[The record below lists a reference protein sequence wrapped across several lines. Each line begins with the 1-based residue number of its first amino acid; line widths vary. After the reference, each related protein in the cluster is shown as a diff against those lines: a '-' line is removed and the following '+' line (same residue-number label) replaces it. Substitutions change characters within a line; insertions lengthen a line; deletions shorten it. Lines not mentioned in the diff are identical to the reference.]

1 MESELPVFRKTV
13 PAVNWSSF
21 GWFERDFG
29 LNTAVRTD
37 YFSHFSGAAAAT
49 SETTT
54 PVAVS
59 TSPVAISSPERIPSV
74 IKTHSCFTSAYS
86 GYPLGCHKNKILYN
100 SVIKN
105 KNEIYNNRS
114 YDSLFFLP
122 IFLKAL

>member
-1 MESELPVFRKTV
+1 MELELPMLGKTV

-37 YFSHFSGAAAAT
+37 YFSHFSGADTAT

-54 PVAVS
+54 SVAVS
-59 TSPVAISSPERIPSV
+59 SSERIPSV
-74 IKTHSCFTSAYS
+74 IKAHSCFTSAYS

-100 SVIKN
+100 SCIKN
-105 KNEIYNNRS
+105 KNEVFNNRS
-114 YDSLFFLP
+114 YTSLFLLP
-122 IFLKAL
+122 IFPKTLDI